1 VSIKTP
7 KTPDEW
13 ARWFEQAD
21 IQRCLKERA
30 LDAIANGVLITD
42 AGLPDNLIIY
52 ANEAFLRLTG
62 YSEPEILGRNCR
74 FLQGDDRAQPEI
86 ATLREAIASGRPVH
100 VVLRNY
106 RKDGTLF
113 WNELFIAPVRDDEG
127 RVTHFVGVQQDVTE
141 RKRLEHE
148 LAERLEQLHEL
159 DRMKRL
165 FISAISHELRTP
177 LTSIKGFLEFLDEG
191 IGGRLN
197 EEQAGY
203 VRQIGGGLS
212 RLERLV
218 EDLLDAARLEGG
230 TFRLSKQT
238 LDFCS
243 KLADVADEYKPQA
256 EQEGVEIVVECPPHR
271 VNVHAD
277 SQRITQVLINL
288 LNNAV
293 KFSPRGSVVRVQVE
307 ETDTGLYC
315 RVIDYGIGIAPSDVT
330 RLFKPFVQ
338 LAEGVHKSGGTGLGL
353 SISKAIVEAHEG
365 RIGIEPRPDGAT
377 FWFYLPTDPAPRETG
392 ERPPE

>member
-1 VSIKTP
+1 MSIQTP
-7 KTPDEW
+7 KTPEEW
-13 ARWFEQAD
+13 ARWFEHAD
-21 IQRCLKERA
+21 FQRCLKERA

-42 AGLPDNLIIY
+42 AGLPDNQIIY
-52 ANEAFLRLTG
+52 ANEAFSRLTG
-62 YSEPEILGRNCR
+62 YAAEEILGRNCR

-86 ATLREAIASGRPVH
+86 ARLREAIASGQPVH
-100 VVLRNY
+100 LELRNY
-106 RKDGTLF
+106 RKDGTMF
-113 WNELFIAPVRDDEG
+113 WNELFIAPVRDGEG
-127 RVTHFVGVQQDVTE
+127 KVTHFVGVQQDVTE
-141 RKRLEHE
+141 RKRLEHA

-177 LTSIKGFLEFLDEG
+177 LTSIKGFLEFLDDG
-191 IGGRLN
+191 IGGPLN
-197 EEQAGY
+197 DEQAGY
-203 VRQIGGGLS
+203 VRQIGGGLA

-243 KLADVADEYKPQA
+243 KLADVAGEFQPQA
-256 EQEGVEIVVECPPHR
+256 EQEGIEIIVECPPHR

-277 SQRITQVLINL
+277 SQRLGQVLVNL

-293 KFSPRGSVVRVQVE
+293 KFSPRGSIVRVQVE
-307 ETDTGLYC
+307 ETDSGLYC
-315 RVIDYGIGIAPSDVT
+315 RVIDYGIGIEPSDVP

-338 LAEGVHKSGGTGLGL
+338 LAEGVQKTGGTGLGL

-377 FWFYLPTDPAPRETG
+377 FWFYLPTEAAPRDGG